1 MRHFCIYHTNEVSH
15 SVYAYYSF
23 IRGSLIMSAEVNA
36 LIVLAQLNETKGF
49 YRRAL
54 RIWREVSTHFDA
66 DKTQC
71 RLASEKIDACHLH
84 LQIKSPSVALA
95 GSEKKQLVERD
106 KIRIQQLLKQGYSIK
121 EVQLMTGRSS
131 AFIYKY
137 NPRSKPIH

>member
-1 MRHFCIYHTNEVSH
+1 
-15 SVYAYYSF
+15 
-23 IRGSLIMSAEVNA
+23 MSAEVNA

-71 RLASEKIDACHLH
+71 RLAAEKIDLCSLH
-84 LQIKSPSVALA
+84 LQIKSPAVALT
-95 GSEKKQLVERD
+95 GNDKKQNIERD
-106 KIRIQQLLKQGYSIK
+106 KIRIQQLLQQGYSIK
-121 EVQLMTGRSS
+121 EIQLITGRSS